1 MDRQIKE
8 MSKKR
13 TWKRIFKRGVS
24 LLCAVVMLFTMNTL
38 KRNADTLERIAMC
51 GYAEHVHSESCFVGD
66 VLSCGMTEHIHTD
79 ACYQQTPV
87 KPGEEAVAVTFICD
101 PADAAVTVYPAAAG
115 DGADEAPA
123 AIEAGEDGT
132 WLLLPGEYTYSAAAE
147 GYVPAEG
154 GLYQDMTPRAGMKFV
169 ADALGMGSR
178 EATEKIDAA
187 VRKFGIKD
195 VSDTPVKNLSAGA
208 CKLAAL
214 AQASFAGAEVI
225 IIDEPTQGLNSR
237 EILEMREAIRSL
249 RADHAVLLT
258 SKNITELC
266 EVADRVMVL
275 HAGRILAEGTPD
287 QLHLMTA
294 KDGTLRLVVRCGE
307 EEAKK
312 AFGGIGKQME
322 VKAAAEE
329 GAVEVVLSTDGADL
343 RSAAFKAV
351 CTAGMELLYFGLVEK
366 TLDELLMSMDSE
378 RIIYAPEKEDSGD
391 EGNL

>member
-1 MDRQIKE
+1 MIEVKNL
-8 MSKKR
+8 
-13 TWKRIFKRGVS
+13 FKRYSGGEALCGVEFS
-24 LLCAVVMLFTMNTL
+24 
-38 KRNADTLERIAMC
+38 
-51 GYAEHVHSESCFVGD
+51 
-66 VLSCGMTEHIHTD
+66 
-79 ACYQQTPV
+79 V
-87 KPGEEAVAVTFICD
+87 KMGEIC
-101 PADAAVTVYPAAAG
+101 AAAG
-115 DGADEAPA
+115 LDGSGKTTLADLVTGCIEPDQGQVLICGADLYKRASEAKQH
-123 AIEAGEDGT
+123 
-132 WLLLPGEYTYSAAAE
+132 L

-154 GLYQDMTPRAGMKFV
+154 GLYQDMTPRAGMKFI

-178 EATEKIDAA
+178 EAIEKIDAA

-195 VSDTPVKNLSAGA
+195 VSDTPVNNLSVGA

-249 RADHAVLLT
+249 REDHAVLLT

-312 AFGGIGKQME
+312 AFGGISKQME

-343 RSAAFKAV
+343 RPAAFKAV